1 MIVYKKQSQLVRQAE
16 FISRFDDSADSLEAL
31 YGLSTDVKFCAKCV
45 ISNQRPN
52 STVWFEHRRSSQKST
67 IAFSEAGVCDACGIA
82 EAKRSQIDWQTREA
96 QFRDLC
102 DQHRGDKIQPPSSH
116 SASLRV

>member
-1 MIVYKKQSQLVRQAE
+1 MIVYKKQSQLVRQVE
-16 FISRFDDSADSLEAL
+16 FITRFDDSLDSLEAL
-31 YGLSTDVKFCAKCV
+31 YGLPTDIKFCTKCV

-96 QFRDLC
+96 QLRDLC
-102 DQHRGDKIQPPSSH
+102 DRHRGDKTQLLSSLSPST
-116 SASLRV
+116 RV